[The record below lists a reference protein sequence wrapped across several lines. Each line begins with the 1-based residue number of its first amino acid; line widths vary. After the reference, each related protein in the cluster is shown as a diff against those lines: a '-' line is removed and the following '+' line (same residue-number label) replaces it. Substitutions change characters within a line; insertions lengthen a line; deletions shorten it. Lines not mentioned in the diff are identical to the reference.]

1 MKILLIVENIISL
14 QTVIKTDVECVYVL
28 RDEIE

>member
-14 QTVIKTDVECVYVL
+14 QTVSNTDVECVYVL